1 MTELE
6 TPRLRLRRFTPAD
19 LPDMVEYRR
28 DPLVARWQSWT
39 PDWSMADAE
48 RFLRADEEHA
58 VGDPDGW
65 VQIAVTH
72 RASGALLGDV
82 AVHTMSDQ
90 PDTYEVGVT
99 LDRAHQGRGFA
110 TEALGAL
117 VDHLFADLGAH
128 RVWAQADERND
139 AVHHLLGRLG
149 FRHEGT
155 AVEADWFGDEWT
167 TVRTFAQLAREWTV
181 RR

>member
-6 TPRLRLRRFTPAD
+6 TPRLRLRRFAPTD
-19 LPDMVEYRR
+19 LPAMVAYRR

-39 PDWSMADAE
+39 TDWSMADAE
-48 RFLRADEEHA
+48 RFLHDDEGST
-58 VGDPDGW
+58 VGEPGTW

-72 RASGALLGDV
+72 CASGALLGDV
-82 AVHTMSDQ
+82 AVHTVSDQ

-99 LDRAHQGRGFA
+99 FDRTHQGKGFA

-128 RVWAQADERND
+128 RVWAQADGRNE

-167 TVRTFAQLAREWTV
+167 TVRTYAQLAREWTL

>member
-6 TPRLRLRRFTPAD
+6 TPRLRLRRFAPTD
-19 LPDMVEYRR
+19 LPAMVAYRR

-39 PDWSMADAE
+39 TDWSMADAE
-48 RFLRADEEHA
+48 HFLHDDEGST
-58 VGDPDGW
+58 VGEPGTW

-82 AVHTMSDQ
+82 AVHTVSDQ

-99 LDRAHQGRGFA
+99 FDRTHQGKGFA

-128 RVWAQADERND
+128 RVWAQADGRNE

-167 TVRTFAQLAREWTV
+167 TVRTYAQLAREWTL